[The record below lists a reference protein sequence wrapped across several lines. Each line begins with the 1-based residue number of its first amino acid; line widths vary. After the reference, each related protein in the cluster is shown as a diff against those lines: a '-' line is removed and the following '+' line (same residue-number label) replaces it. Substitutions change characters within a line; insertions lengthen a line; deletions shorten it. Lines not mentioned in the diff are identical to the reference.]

1 MDRYTRLV
9 ARAGPANPQAQSLA
23 EESAHAAVLEAMRL
37 ALSEGSSPAALT
49 DEERW
54 LLRNWAG
61 GQSDRELARVMGI
74 AASNVNVRKQ
84 RAYAKIRE
92 YLQRLGLGQQDSA

>member
-1 MDRYTRLV
+1 MADEIN
-9 ARAGPANPQAQSLA
+9 RASPRTQSAL
-23 EESAHAAVLEAMRL
+23 LQAMRG
-37 ALSEGSSPAALT
+37 ALSDEQSTAALT
-49 DEERW
+49 DDERW

-61 GQSDRELARVMGI
+61 GQSDRELAKAMGI

-92 YLQRLGLGQQDSA
+92 YLQRLGLTNQEPA